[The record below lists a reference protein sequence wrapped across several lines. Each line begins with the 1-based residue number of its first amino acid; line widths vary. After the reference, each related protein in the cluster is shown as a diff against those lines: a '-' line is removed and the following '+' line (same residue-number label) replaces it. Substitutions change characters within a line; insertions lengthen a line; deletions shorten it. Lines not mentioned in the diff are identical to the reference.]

1 VNEPPTTPESAPR
14 RLGEGGPVSRWLFRD
29 VVIPLGGKRRLS
41 LTSVVIGVALVGSFV
56 LRPGFESPVPTCF
69 GYWLTAIPC
78 PLCGISRA
86 MIHLAH
92 GRVADALFFHP
103 AVFAVFPLLVMGWIE
118 ALLRDFA
125 DVKMPTAWRRATNVV
140 GWATLLFIGTFG
152 TVRAL
157 GTMVADWVPW

>member
-1 VNEPPTTPESAPR
+1 MNDPAPAPEPRPR
-14 RLGEGGPVSRWLFRD
+14 RLGEGSSLSRWLFRD
-29 VVIPLGGKRRLS
+29 VVIPLGGRRRLS
-41 LTSVVIGVALVGSFV
+41 LTSVVIGAALVGSFV
-56 LRPGFESPVPTCF
+56 LTPGWESPIPTCF

-86 MIHLAH
+86 MIYLAH
-92 GRVADALFFHP
+92 GRVAEALHFHP
-103 AVFAVFPLLVMGWIE
+103 AVFAVFPLLVAGGLE

-125 DVKMPTAWRRATNVV
+125 NVRMPAAWRRTTNVV
-140 GWATLLFIGTFG
+140 GWATLLFIGAFG